1 MSKAKYQDSPSAP
14 QRVPR
19 TKKRASAVLRHIV
32 EPEQSCDLQQMR
44 RESLARTLFVRQ
56 MCLKRCFTLQLVFRR
71 LCSHIPEPPHSCD
84 LIRSARILLHGAIV
98 SENVL
103 EKVFLPCT
111 GSFGGCARTFFSGS
125 LNLFAV
131 VQSQRSACTPS
142 ILHIPAIVWVILLQL
157 QLRTQHIGQPPGPS
171 SASPNPHKLSAGCR
185 RDKWPRD
192 EIEDQGGFV

>member
-32 EPEQSCDLQQMR
+32 EPQQSCDLQQMR
-44 RESLARTLFVRQ
+44 SESLARTLFVRQ
-56 MCLKRCFTLQLVFRR
+56 MCLKRCFTLQLVFRW
-71 LCSHIPEPPHSCD
+71 LCSHIPEPPHSCN
-84 LIRSARILLHGAIV
+84 LIRSARILLNGGIV
-98 SENVL
+98 SENVF

-111 GSFGGCARTFFSGS
+111 GSFGGCARTFFSGF
-125 LNLFAV
+125 LDLFAV

-142 ILHIPAIVWVILLQL
+142 IPVVVWVILLQL

-171 SASPNPHKLSAGCR
+171 SASPNPPKLPAGGR
-185 RDKWPRD
+185 RDKWSRD